1 MTLRGGRC
9 FCGLCRL
16 GGHLLWCFAFLV
28 ARMIATCRIVLV
40 SPLRAPGRTP
50 HDYSATRARFSRDSS
65 SFPKQPGSPVNL
77 AFCCQTRLF
86 PVIPDT
92 QGWHVSHPA
101 TARIAPHRAPYIRR
115 AAREEVDRDRSPLD
129 KTTHPR
135 PLLRQSTQEP
145 LTKDTTQRVRQ
156 GSHLY
161 RLSFVCLCV
170 SYHQDPTPHYTGLP
184 T

>member
-1 MTLRGGRC
+1 M
-9 FCGLCRL
+9 
-16 GGHLLWCFAFLV
+16 
-28 ARMIATCRIVLV
+28 
-40 SPLRAPGRTP
+40 SSLRAPGRTP
-50 HDYSATRARFSRDSS
+50 HDYSATRARFSRDSRG
-65 SFPKQPGSPVNL
+65 FPKQPGSPVNL

-115 AAREEVDRDRSPLD
+115 AAREEVDRDRPPLD

-161 RLSFVCLCV
+161 RLSFVCVCV